1 MATDYIKNAQEY
13 YDGTATADD
22 LGVKALDDKT
32 LEITL
37 IQPTSYFI
45 DILSMW
51 TFSPVQKATVEANG
65 DHRSRY
71 LYLQRPLQD
80 RQHEHERKRHSG
92 KERELL
98 GC

>member
-37 IQPTSYFI
+37 IQPPPISSTS
-45 DILSMW
+45 
-51 TFSPVQKATVEANG
+51 
-65 DHRSRY
+65 
-71 LYLQRPLQD
+71 
-80 RQHEHERKRHSG
+80 
-92 KERELL
+92 
-98 GC
+98 